1 MMLITYLILCMCVC
15 VRVCVCKNKLQP
27 RRMMIY
33 QMKRRVYEVTG
44 GLVGWVVW
52 RRLDLGL
59 GGI

>member
-1 MMLITYLILCMCVC
+1 MMMLITYLILCMCVYM
-15 VRVCVCKNKLQP
+15 CVCKNKLHP
-27 RRMMIY
+27 RRTMIY

-44 GLVGWVVW
+44 ALVGWVVW